1 MLHAPVVLAAAVI
14 AGALVG
20 TGAAASQAGAVRAT
34 LRAPANPRALA
45 VLVGTMRGQKLSWRL
60 THHGLGSSARS
71 AQLRLAGR
79 SVRLCAPCANA
90 VSGSV
95 TLSPAGARA
104 ARSGSAAV
112 DLVGRSAVI
121 HGKLALGTVP
131 TLQLIGMSDG
141 AVLTLP
147 WTVHFAVT
155 GVALGS
161 GTKLVADNGEG
172 DSAPVQVQ
180 TKTATGAD
188 SAVGTFTIADD
199 KKLSGRRDLSFS
211 LTDSSGKA
219 LGNVEATVKVYNVLL
234 AGRR

>member
-1 MLHAPVVLAAAVI
+1 AAVI

-45 VLVGTMRGQKLSWRL
+45 VVVGTRRGQKWSWRL

-104 ARSGSAAV
+104 ARSGS
-112 DLVGRSAVI
+112 
-121 HGKLALGTVP
+121 
-131 TLQLIGMSDG
+131 
-141 AVLTLP
+141 
-147 WTVHFAVT
+147 
-155 GVALGS
+155 
-161 GTKLVADNGEG
+161 
-172 DSAPVQVQ
+172 
-180 TKTATGAD
+180 
-188 SAVGTFTIADD
+188 
-199 KKLSGRRDLSFS
+199 
-211 LTDSSGKA
+211 
-219 LGNVEATVKVYNVLL
+219 
-234 AGRR
+234 